1 MKKRNLIV
9 IIIALVLV
17 VGILTTILI
26 LKGSIWQKEKI
37 TDELKQ
43 AQATFDIRLNSD
55 STEYYIYRLKPS
67 ANTDGATITIPDS
80 VDGIPVTK
88 LIDRD
93 LGFSSYNNITK
104 IIIGKNISYIGTN
117 TTVISDDTK
126 ELGDDFFS
134 LATSLITIEVSV
146 ENKNFSSN
154 NGILYNK
161 NQTILLRYPAG
172 RTMMSNNQSSHRFVI
187 PNTVIL
193 IYKKAFSLNKTLE
206 MVTFG
211 ENVEAVDD
219 EAFSGCEN
227 LVSVNFDNSN
237 IKSIGTKA
245 FERCLNLSSVVLPIE
260 LERLGSS
267 AFMGC
272 SKLTDIY
279 FSNSI
284 LEIGRNCFTG
294 CSNLKS
300 IYTNSEFVDRLKE
313 IFAQSNEKF
322 IDKIQQISSN

>member
-172 RTMMSNNQSSHRFVI
+172 RTMSNNQSSHRFVI

-272 SKLTDIY
+272 SKLTYIY

-313 IFAQSNEKF
+313 IFAQNNEKF

>member
-172 RTMMSNNQSSHRFVI
+172 RTMSNNQSSHRFVI

-272 SKLTDIY
+272 S
-279 FSNSI
+279 
-284 LEIGRNCFTG
+284 
-294 CSNLKS
+294 NLKS

-313 IFAQSNEKF
+313 IFAQNNEKF

>member
-93 LGFSSYNNITK
+93 LVFSSYNNITK

-172 RTMMSNNQSSHRFVI
+172 RTMSNNQSSHRFVI

-272 SKLTDIY
+272 SKLTYIY

>member
-1 MKKRNLIV
+1 MKRRNLIV

-172 RTMMSNNQSSHRFVI
+172 RTMSNNQSSHRFVI

-272 SKLTDIY
+272 SKLTYIY

-313 IFAQSNEKF
+313 IFAQNNEKF

>member
-172 RTMMSNNQSSHRFVI
+172 RTMSNNQSSHRFVI

-219 EAFSGCEN
+219 DAFSGCEN

-272 SKLTDIY
+272 SKLTYIY

-313 IFAQSNEKF
+313 IFAQNNEKF

>member
-126 ELGDDFFS
+126 ESGDDFFS

-172 RTMMSNNQSSHRFVI
+172 RTMSNNQSSHRFVI

-272 SKLTDIY
+272 SKLTYIY

-313 IFAQSNEKF
+313 IFAQNNEKF

>member
-172 RTMMSNNQSSHRFVI
+172 RTMSNNQSSHRFVI

-272 SKLTDIY
+272 SKLTYIY

-300 IYTNSEFVDRLKE
+300 IYTNSKFVDRLKE
-313 IFAQSNEKF
+313 IFAQNNEKF

>member
-146 ENKNFSSN
+146 ENIKFSSN

-172 RTMMSNNQSSHRFVI
+172 RTMSNNQSSHRFVI

-272 SKLTDIY
+272 SKLTYIY

-313 IFAQSNEKF
+313 IFAQNNEKF

>member
-172 RTMMSNNQSSHRFVI
+172 RTMSNNQSSHRFVI

-313 IFAQSNEKF
+313 IFAQNNEKF